1 MTNGIPAKTQT
12 GFTLTE
18 LMVVVVIVAIISM
31 IAYPQY
37 VDYVRKTERKT
48 AIGKSLEIASR
59 VEQFRTQRLA
69 YPSAQGDLDG
79 FALEETKYEYAVD
92 SVVSNGEVSG
102 YSITVTP
109 QGDQANDECGT
120 LVFDSA
126 GGWSF
131 DNSLTEAECL

>member
-1 MTNGIPAKTQT
+1 MTNGIPAKAQT

-18 LMVVVVIVAIISM
+18 LMIVVAIIAIIGM

-59 VEQFRTQRLA
+59 VEQFRTQRLT

-79 FALEETKYEYAVD
+79 FAVEEIKYEYVVD
-92 SVVSNGEVSG
+92 SVVANGEVAG
-102 YSITVTP
+102 YTITVTP
-109 QGDQANDECGT
+109 QGDQANDVCGT
-120 LVFDSA
+120 LVYASA

-131 DNSLTEAECL
+131 DNNLTEAECL